1 MKHWRNEIPRN
12 TSKFSIVKKLYLN
25 SKEETAFALL
35 QIQLKIKL
43 RIGDSPIEHFIF
55 YWQYLLKQAI
65 LWLKS
70 VVQQGS

>member
-1 MKHWRNEIPRN
+1 M
-12 TSKFSIVKKLYLN
+12 YLN
-25 SKEETAFALL
+25 LKEETAFSLL
-35 QIQLKIKL
+35 QVQLKIKL

-70 VVQQGS
+70 VFQQGS

>member
-12 TSKFSIVKKLYLN
+12 ASKFSIVKKLYLN

-35 QIQLKIKL
+35 QMQLKL